1 MNQRSG
7 PRQILSPFLLMCEA
21 GWKVA
26 QLIACYFT
34 NCPTE
39 FELTNCGEKPRL
51 VAAITFPPLLLLV
64 LNIVLSHTR
73 CIKLL
78 LYCG

>member
-1 MNQRSG
+1 
-7 PRQILSPFLLMCEA
+7 MCEA

-26 QLIACYFT
+26 RYFT